1 MRVLGIETTCDE
13 TAAAVVEDGL
23 DIQSDVVASQT
34 ELHAPFGGVV
44 PEIASRA
51 HVERLTRVVERALDE
66 AGASPDALDGLA
78 VANRPGLAGSLV
90 VGASGAKAL
99 ALAWEKPLVGVHH
112 LAAHL
117 YAARL
122 AHGPEAYPF
131 LGLVASGGHTSLYV
145 CRSPL
150 ENDLIGSTDDDAAG
164 EAFDKAAALLGLGFP
179 GGPAVER
186 AARGGDPQAHAFP
199 RAKLKNRPFD
209 FSFSGLK
216 TALLYAVRPQASE
229 RGGRASARGGPGEPR
244 DLSQEERADLAASFQ
259 EAVVDAL
266 VERLVGAALA
276 EGLDRVAAAGG
287 VAANGRLRER
297 LAARATAEGLECLF
311 PPKRLCTDSGAP
323 VAGLGFHVLSAPRH
337 APEHR
342 GLALAVR
349 AGLERP
355 RARG

>member
-44 PEIASRA
+44 PEVASRA
-51 HVERLTRVVERALDE
+51 HVERLTRVVERALEE
-66 AGASPDALDGLA
+66 AGVAPDALDGLA
-78 VANRPGLAGSLV
+78 VASRPGLAGSLV

-112 LAAHL
+112 LFAHL
-117 YAARL
+117 YAVAI
-122 AHGPEAYPF
+122 AHGPEVYPF
-131 LGLVASGGHTSLYV
+131 LGLVASGGHTSLYA
-145 CRSPL
+145 CRAPL
-150 ENDLIGSTDDDAAG
+150 ENEILGSTDDDAAG

-186 AARGGDPQAHAFP
+186 AARGGNPRAHAFP
-199 RAKLKNRPFD
+199 RARLKGRPFD

-216 TALLYAVRPQASE
+216 TALLYAIRPQDPE
-229 RGGRASARGGPGEPR
+229 RGGAPGAPR
-244 DLSQEERADLAASFQ
+244 DLSQKDRADLAASFQ
-259 EAVVDAL
+259 EAVADAL

-276 EGLDRVAAAGG
+276 EGLERVAAAGG
-287 VAANGRLRER
+287 VAANGRLREK
-297 LAARATAEGLECLF
+297 LAARAAAEGLTCLF

-323 VAGLGFHVLSAPRH
+323 VAGLGFHGLSAPGH

-342 GLALAVR
+342 GLTLAIR

-355 RARG
+355 RSRV